1 MDQDI
6 RYHSHYGLT
15 LNPFQ
20 SDSDPRFIWLGEKRL
35 ENLAY
40 LKFGVEQNKGIL
52 LLTGDQ
58 GIGKS
63 ILVDCLT
70 RIIDLE
76 FIFAVLPHP
85 DLSINDFF
93 KFLARELG
101 MDSVFS
107 SKGDFLLLF
116 TQFLDQAYSDNRQV
130 LLIIDNSHK
139 IEHELLEQIRLLS
152 NIEKNG
158 SKLLTILFV
167 GRNKFIPILQEHQN
181 RALRQRVVIRRHL
194 EPFTDAET
202 AEYIHHRLKIAGSVR
217 EPFNAEAV
225 QEIQAFSGGYPSRI
239 NIICDHALKQ
249 GDASGLN
256 TINGTAVRKC
266 AKKLRK
272 LQTKEGG
279 KFFKENALHKDKKA
293 GKNILPRRRAGLF
306 ITILIAV
313 SLIALAIFN
322 FMPEFKNNNP
332 IRGKTVIQFAHNTS
346 GLPLKAQ
353 EQLKRMA
360 TILDQYP
367 DSKIKITGYT
377 DSTGSYE
384 YNIRI
389 SKIRAESVKTYFVKK
404 GIDPSIIQ
412 VVGMGPQN
420 PVAGNDT
427 LEGRRKNRRVEVE
440 MVADRH

>member
-1 MDQDI
+1 
-6 RYHSHYGLT
+6 
-15 LNPFQ
+15 
-20 SDSDPRFIWLGEKRL
+20 
-35 ENLAY
+35 
-40 LKFGVEQNKGIL
+40 
-52 LLTGDQ
+52 
-58 GIGKS
+58 
-63 ILVDCLT
+63 
-70 RIIDLE
+70 
-76 FIFAVLPHP
+76 
-85 DLSINDFF
+85 
-93 KFLARELG
+93 
-101 MDSVFS
+101 
-107 SKGDFLLLF
+107 
-116 TQFLDQAYSDNRQV
+116 
-130 LLIIDNSHK
+130 
-139 IEHELLEQIRLLS
+139 
-152 NIEKNG
+152 
-158 SKLLTILFV
+158 
-167 GRNKFIPILQEHQN
+167 
-181 RALRQRVVIRRHL
+181 VVIRRHL

-279 KFFKENALHKDKKA
+279 KFFQENALHKDKKA

-313 SLIALAIFN
+313 SLIALAIFY

-384 YNIRI
+384 YNTRI

-404 GIDPSIIQ
+404 GIDPLYTEDFW
-412 VVGMGPQN
+412 G
-420 PVAGNDT
+420 
-427 LEGRRKNRRVEVE
+427 
-440 MVADRH
+440 